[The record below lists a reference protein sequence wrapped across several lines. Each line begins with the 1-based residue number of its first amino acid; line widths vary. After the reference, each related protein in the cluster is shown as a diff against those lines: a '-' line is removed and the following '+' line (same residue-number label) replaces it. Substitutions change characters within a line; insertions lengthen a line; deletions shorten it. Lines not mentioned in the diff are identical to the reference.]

1 MPAVPIIAAGAAVVG
16 AGAAVVGTINANRN
30 ARQANQQ
37 QQQALQFQRQQQQLQ
52 STRQR
57 IDAIRSARDS
67 YARVQ
72 QAAENQGVAAS
83 SVAAGGTGSIV
94 SQLGSNLSF
103 LDKYDFLS
111 DQASRALGKA
121 MEYEGRAS
129 MWGSIA
135 NFGFQ
140 VFGAAGGLGA
150 FKGPTPPA
158 APPAPSGG

>member
-1 MPAVPIIAAGAAVVG
+1 MPAAPIIMAGAAIVG
-16 AGAAVVGTINANRN
+16 AGAAVVGTIQSNRN
-30 ARQANQQ
+30 ARAANAQQ
-37 QQQALQFQRQQQQLQ
+37 QEALKFQRQQQQLQ
-52 STRQR
+52 GTRQR
-57 IDAIRSARDS
+57 IDSVRSARDA

-83 SVAAGGTGSIV
+83 SVAQGGAGSIV
-94 SQLGSNLSF
+94 SQMNSNLSF

-129 MWGSIA
+129 MWGSIG

-140 VFGAAGGLGA
+140 LFGAAGGFGS
-150 FKGPTPPA
+150 FKGPTPP
-158 APPAPSGG
+158 PAPKAP